1 MNVRWLEDGEE
12 NNIDFEV
19 DNTQKK
25 SDSEWKSLFEDMFD
39 ILKVTSKPDPI
50 RSSCVESEHQSH
62 DNISNEPNGNNCN
75 ESPFCKVDAV
85 SWYQIGDCYET
96 QKRHYFSSYTANE
109 REFAFESCLE
119 EGKNRTIDKPK
130 ERKYTGN
137 TNTNKCNMTIVSR
150 EEECYE
156 ESDSDN
162 CNATQASYR
171 ENISRDFSD
180 FLFISFTCSSCYLSY
195 RNGIEPHISYG
206 CKY

>member
-1 MNVRWLEDGEE
+1 MNVCWLEDGEE

-19 DNTQKK
+19 DNAQKK
-25 SDSEWKSLFEDMFD
+25 RYSEWKSLFENMFD

-50 RSSCVESEHQSH
+50 RSSCVESKHQSH
-62 DNISNEPNGNNCN
+62 DDVSKQSYYYHCN
-75 ESPFCKVDAV
+75 ESPFCKVDTI

-96 QKRHYFSSYTANE
+96 QKRHDLASHTTNE

-119 EGKNRTIDKPK
+119 ESKNRTIDKSK
-130 ERKYTGN
+130 ERKYTRN

-162 CNATQASYR
+162 CNTTQTSYR
-171 ENISRDFSD
+171 ENISRDLSD
-180 FLFISFTCSSCYLSY
+180 FLFISFTCSSCYLSH

-206 CKY
+206 GED

>member
-137 TNTNKCNMTIVSR
+137 TN
-150 EEECYE
+150 EER
-156 ESDSDN
+156 DSDN
-162 CNATQASYR
+162 CNATQSSYR
-171 ENISRDFSD
+171 ENISRDLSN
-180 FLFISFTCSSCYLSY
+180 FLFISFTCSSCYLPY
-195 RNGIEPHISYG
+195 CNGIEPHVGYG